1 MININKKELLSND
14 FFFKKENIELMHR
27 STHKQ
32 LIKFLNEIN
41 KSLKEEVDLLSNI
54 LKYIDEKVIKNN

>member
-1 MININKKELLSND
+1 
-14 FFFKKENIELMHR
+14 MHR

-54 LKYIDEKVIKNN
+54 LKYINEKVIKNN

>member
-1 MININKKELLSND
+1 
-14 FFFKKENIELMHR
+14 MHR

-32 LIKFLNEIN
+32 LIKFLNKIN

>member
-1 MININKKELLSND
+1 
-14 FFFKKENIELMHR
+14 MHR

-32 LIKFLNEIN
+32 LIKLLNEIN